1 VIATGRVRVLR
12 APPIRVVATFALWLP
27 PAVLSPIAPARR
39 RSFFMPAS
47 SRHLWVLRA
56 LAVVAAVG
64 LALLG
69 STLTATSSGDLS
81 GQIAAKKSA
90 AGTLRGQIAAENARI
105 QKTAGGVAAEQ
116 ARLNTLQTELDARS
130 AQLRSVQTQLI
141 AARDHLVALENR
153 LRVSSKALAANLV
166 AAYEGNNPNIVSV
179 ILQAHG
185 FSDLLEK
192 LSFMQRIGHQDAQIV
207 GSTRNARAAV
217 AREATRLAT
226 LETRDRRLTDQIL
239 GQRNQVAA
247 IHAALLSEQIRQVS
261 ARNGKASE
269 LNGLTSQLKTLEAK
283 AAKQAALAAR
293 TQNAVVPGGI
303 AIDTGGMVQPPAG
316 APPQVAQVIA
326 AGNAIATL
334 PYIWGGGHGS
344 FQASGYDC
352 SGSVSYALA
361 AAGLLSSPL
370 DSTGFESWGAPGPG
384 RWITVYANAGHAW
397 MTVAGW
403 RFDTV
408 ALAET
413 GTRWSQTMAGTS
425 GFVVRHP
432 PGL

>member
-1 VIATGRVRVLR
+1 LQLPLWFAARVSS
-12 APPIRVVATFALWLP
+12 AIHNG
-27 PAVLSPIAPARR
+27 RR
-39 RSFFMPAS
+39 RHFSMPAS

-56 LAVVAAVG
+56 LAIIAVVGVG
-64 LALLG
+64 LLG
-69 STLTATSSGDLS
+69 SRLTATSSGDLS

-90 AGTLRGQIAAENARI
+90 AGALRGQIAAENARI
-105 QKTAGGVAAEQ
+105 EQTAGGVAAEQ
-116 ARLNTLQTELDARS
+116 ARLSTLQSQLDARS
-130 AQLRSVQTQLI
+130 AQLRSVQTQLV

-166 AAYEGNNPNIVSV
+166 AAYEGNNPDIVSV

-192 LSFMQRIGHQDAQIV
+192 LSFLKRIGHQDAQIV
-207 GSTRNARAAV
+207 GTTRNARAAV
-217 AREATRLAT
+217 ALETTRLGA
-226 LETRDRRLTDQIL
+226 LEQRDRRLTDQIL
-239 GQRNQVAA
+239 AQRNQVAA
-247 IHAALLSEQIRQVS
+247 VHAALLSQQIREVS
-261 ARNGKASE
+261 ARDGKASD
-269 LNGLTSQLKTLEAK
+269 LHGLTSQLKALEDK

-293 TQNAVVPGGI
+293 THNAVVPGGI

-316 APPQVAQVIA
+316 APAQVAQVIA

-334 PYIWGGGHGS
+334 PYIWGGGHAS

-370 DSTGFESWGAPGPG
+370 DSTGFESWGDPGPG

-413 GTRWSQTMAGTS
+413 GTRWSRTMAGTS